1 MRRMIVGLT
10 TLAALLA
17 MPAQA
22 ADHTVEMLNTSE
34 EGTMVFSPGYLK
46 VEPGDTVT
54 FKPTDSSHNSQS
66 VLVPDGGSEWQGE
79 INEEVTVTLDKP
91 GVYIY
96 KCQPHMALAMV
107 GAIQVGEPG
116 NLDAAKTRAEEMAA
130 GSATNKDRLN
140 GYLSQVE

>member
-1 MRRMIVGLT
+1 M
-10 TLAALLA
+10 
-17 MPAQA
+17 
-22 ADHTVEMLNTSE
+22 
-34 EGTMVFSPGYLK
+34 
-46 VEPGDTVT
+46 
-54 FKPTDSSHNSQS
+54 
-66 VLVPDGGSEWQGE
+66 LVPDGGSEWQGE

-91 GVYIY
+91 GRYIY